1 MRQSPDIGLEHVKTA
16 LRTSNAARLPEQDRS
31 PTWGAGPVAENR
43 SGQGLRLQLAEVATS
58 TMATIAVAYLLL
70 RGRWVPGFAGCVAV
84 FATIAIAPPL
94 LRWLAQTFPSS
105 KVLDIAASFWLIPAA
120 AFGHMHFGPLSDAVH
135 PRLMDAY
142 LALADLQLFG
152 KHPAIVLSRYAT
164 PWITELLM
172 ICYFSYFV
180 LHLVLGVALYWR
192 GRRRAFDEFVLALAL
207 FYSIIYALYLV
218 VPAIGPRFFL
228 GHEFTEPLKG
238 VFLTPYLDAL
248 MRTTPFNRDCFPSGH
263 TGATLIVLTYA
274 FRFDR
279 RVFWALLPLG
289 TGLIVATVAGRYH
302 YGIDLVCAVPIVLVV
317 IGLASALARARPHGV
332 QIPKPAWVFQE
343 PARI

>member
-1 MRQSPDIGLEHVKTA
+1 MPQFRVVMLAHMKTA
-16 LRTSNAARLPEQDRS
+16 LRTSIATRSPEQNR
-31 PTWGAGPVAENR
+31 PAWGVAQR
-43 SGQGLRLQLAEVATS
+43 PAAQGFRLQLAEVATS
-58 TMATIAVAYLLL
+58 TMATVAVFYLLL
-70 RGRWVPGFAGCVAV
+70 RGRWVPGFATCVAV
-84 FATIAIAPPL
+84 FSVIAIAPPL
-94 LRWLAQTFPSS
+94 LRWLAQAFPGS
-105 KVLDIAASFWLIPAA
+105 KALDIAASFWLIPAA

-135 PRLMDAY
+135 PRLMDQY
-142 LALADLQLFG
+142 LALADLHLFG
-152 KHPAIVLSRYAT
+152 GHPSIFLSRFAT
-164 PWITELLM
+164 PWVVELLM

-180 LHLVLGVALYWR
+180 LHLVLGVSLYWQ

-207 FYSIIYALYLV
+207 FYCVIYALYLA

-228 GHEFTEPLKG
+228 ANEFKEPLNG

-263 TGATLIVLTYA
+263 TGAALIVLTYA

-289 TGLIVATVAGRYH
+289 TGLIAATVIGRYH
-302 YGIDLVCAVPIVLVV
+302 YGIDLICAVPIALVV
-317 IGLASALARARPHGV
+317 MGLASALARARPHGL
-332 QIPKPAWVFQE
+332 QIPRSTWITQE